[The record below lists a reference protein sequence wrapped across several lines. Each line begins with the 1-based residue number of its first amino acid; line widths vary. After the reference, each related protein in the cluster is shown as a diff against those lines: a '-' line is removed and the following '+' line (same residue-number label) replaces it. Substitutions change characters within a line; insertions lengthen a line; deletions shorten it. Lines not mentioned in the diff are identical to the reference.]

1 LCPAALTLYALYA
14 SRTETVAGM
23 SALKF
28 ALIIAVMG
36 LPLYLVAK
44 LSRRDRLGET
54 DHERIE

>member
-1 LCPAALTLYALYA
+1 
-14 SRTETVAGM
+14 VAGM

-44 LSRRDRLGET
+44 LSRRDRLGKM
-54 DHERIE
+54 DHKRIE